1 MRRIFG
7 TLTVLLFAAVLVVP
21 QGMAADH
28 DDHDDNAPVQSGFA
42 IVTATTSGAPVTGL
56 VVFETFGMRHGL
68 NGATQAGLLPPA
80 LTTNAL
86 LFVDSE
92 GRLSK
97 NLAVAIV
104 NPNPSPGP
112 DANVGLMLWDD
123 KGKQVATTTLK
134 VPAHQQISE
143 FVTQLFPGPSS
154 VPSDFI
160 GTLGITSSIPVSVI
174 GLRFRGQNFS
184 TLPVTNLAPASLP
197 NNVVVLPQFAA
208 GGGWATELV
217 LGNTNSGAIDFRVD
231 LFKPNGSNL
240 TTTLNG
246 TTADHFTGSIPAN
259 GVFVLAP
266 RDPHGD
272 DDF

>member
-21 QGMAADH
+21 QGMAAD
-28 DDHDDNAPVQSGFA
+28 DHDDNAPVQSGYA
-42 IVTATTSGAPVTGL
+42 IVTATTGGTAVTGL
-56 VVFETFGMRHGL
+56 VVFETFGMRHGS
-68 NGATQAGLLPPA
+68 NGATQAGVLPPD

-104 NPNPSPGP
+104 NPNGA
-112 DANVGLMLWDD
+112 DVNVMLTLWDN
-123 KGKQVATTTLK
+123 KGNKLTTPTTLTVK
-134 VPAHQQISE
+134 SHQQISE
-143 FVTQLFPGPSS
+143 FVTQLFPPSS
-154 VPSDFI
+154 VPSDVI
-160 GTLGITSSIPVSVI
+160 GTLGITSPMPVSVI

-184 TLPVTNLAPASLP
+184 TLPVTNLAPASAP
-197 NNVVVLPQFAA
+197 NNVVLLPQFAA

-231 LFKPNGSNL
+231 LFKPDGVTKL
-240 TTTLNG
+240 AATLNG
-246 TTADHFTGSIPAN
+246 TNADHFTGSIPAN